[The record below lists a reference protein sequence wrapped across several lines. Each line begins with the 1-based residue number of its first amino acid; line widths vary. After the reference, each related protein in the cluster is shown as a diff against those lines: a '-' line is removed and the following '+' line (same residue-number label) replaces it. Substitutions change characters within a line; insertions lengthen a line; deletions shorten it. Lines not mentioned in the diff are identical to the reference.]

1 MIESVVIRTCVIV
14 MSCVCVD
21 YPCVDCLPVDHL
33 YCQML
38 SARCC
43 AMSAGVE
50 VAETVEEQD
59 HTKAVETMVEQDH
72 ATWYDA
78 AHDLLGQT
86 TWDNATHDLL
96 GLVQLCLWAW
106 VLCSS
111 VL

>member
-1 MIESVVIRTCVIV
+1 MYY
-14 MSCVCVD
+14 M
-21 YPCVDCLPVDHL
+21 PVAHL

-43 AMSAGVE
+43 YVAVE
-50 VAETVEEQD
+50 AEAVGETVEGRG

-72 ATWYDA
+72 STCYVVGLAN
-78 AHDLLGQT
+78 
-86 TWDNATHDLL
+86 WDTATHDLL
-96 GLVQLCLWAW
+96 GLVQLCLWAC

>member
-1 MIESVVIRTCVIV
+1 

-21 YPCVDCLPVDHL
+21 YPCVDYMPVTHL
-33 YCQML
+33 YCQMM

-43 AMSAGVE
+43 AMAARAE
-50 VAETVEEQD
+50 AAETVEGQG
-59 HTKAVETMVEQDH
+59 HTKAVETMVEQDQ
-72 ATWYDA
+72 TTCDTA
-78 AHDLLGQT
+78 AHELLGQA